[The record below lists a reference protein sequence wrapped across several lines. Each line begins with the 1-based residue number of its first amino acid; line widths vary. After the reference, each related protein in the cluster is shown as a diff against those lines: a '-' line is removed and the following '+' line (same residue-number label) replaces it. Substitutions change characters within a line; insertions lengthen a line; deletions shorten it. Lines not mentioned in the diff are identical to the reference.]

1 MYKCKYCG
9 KEFER
14 VSSLGG
20 HVSCCKFNPNNKK
33 PQVEKKFYKLFCKKC
48 GKEYEL
54 ELTENQFNSDKYSKF
69 CSRSCSNSHI
79 HSKDTKEKISNGVIK
94 YFKEQ
99 NKTEQNIPN
108 SSRSKFKKRICKV
121 CGKEYFFNK
130 EIFPNSTRIVCSKEC
145 REYYLSHKKEFLS
158 SESIHKLS
166 EAGKK
171 SAKNQSEIRRSKN
184 EKYFCKLCETYFN
197 NVRHNESIFNGWDAD
212 IIIED
217 IKFAIL
223 WNGKWHYE
231 KICKQHSV
239 KQVQNRDKLKIDNI
253 YSCGYIPYIIKDM
266 GKFNKEFVENQFN
279 IFLEFI
285 QNKDILRIGETGIMA
300 GS

>member
-14 VSSLGG
+14 ISSLGG
-20 HVSCCKFNPNNKK
+20 HISCCKFNPNNKK
-33 PQVEKKFYKLFCKKC
+33 PQIEKKIYKLFCKKC
-48 GKEYEL
+48 GKEYKL
-54 ELTENQFNSDKYSKF
+54 ELTEKQFNSNKYSKF
-69 CSRSCSNSHI
+69 CSRSCSNSHV
-79 HSKDTKEKISNGVIK
+79 HSEDTKKKISNGVK
-94 YFKEQ
+94 QYFNEHSPILFKIDKPQ
-99 NKTEQNIPN
+99 QQTK
-108 SSRSKFKKRICKV
+108 SKFKKRICKV
-121 CGKEYFFNK
+121 CGKEYVYNR
-130 EIFPNSTRIVCSKEC
+130 EIFPNSTRIICSKEC
-145 REYYLSHKKEFLS
+145 REYYLSHRKEFLS
-158 SESIHKLS
+158 EESIHKLS

-184 EKYFCKLCETYFN
+184 EKYFCELCENYFN
-197 NVRHNESIFNGWDAD
+197 HVKHNESIFNGWDAD

-253 YSCGYIPYIIKDM
+253 YSCGYTPYIIKDM

-285 QNKDILRIGETGIMA
+285 KTKYIAD
-300 GS
+300 